1 MSEKNRF
8 EADGME
14 RRLDGLDR
22 PVFRAFPAFSW
33 EKLLIALIVIV
44 AVISRFAILG
54 ERVMSHDE
62 VNHVVPA
69 YTLSTGGGYA
79 HDPVTHGP
87 FQFHML
93 ALSYFLLG
101 DNDFAARV
109 PAALFSVAAVLVV
122 LFGYRRYLGRT
133 GALIGGL
140 MMTISPLI
148 LFYGRYTRNEA
159 FIELFMVLTLW
170 TTLRYLEK
178 RDEKSLLILSAVT
191 ALQFVTKEV
200 SYIYTA
206 QLLIFC
212 GILFLGDVWRLRW
225 DSDGEKLRKMGMI
238 ALAAFFALLGA
249 ALPKLLGGEGDPTTA
264 IKLAS
269 LGVAAFGG
277 LILLFVIVS
286 TVRKFSW
293 KPFRDMPSFD
303 LIVFVMALILPQLT
317 AMPVSLA
324 GWNPLDYSANGM
336 LKTGAVMTVLFAL
349 SIAVGVWWNRRVF
362 LRGAMIFYLIYLV
375 FYTTMFSNGQGFFTG
390 VVGSLGYWLSQ
401 QEVKR
406 GGQPL
411 YYYAAVILPI
421 YEFAALFGTI
431 LAIRFGLKR
440 RSFSGR
446 PGAERVSETIR
457 MAGVSA
463 PEETADDDSQE
474 SFFSLVEISGEE
486 ARVAEVEAVEIDP
499 SDYGAL
505 ESALIGEIDS
515 LEPAEIPVPPATV
528 PALALFL
535 YWGLTALIAYSIAG
549 ERMPWLGVHIAL
561 PLVLS
566 GAWGFGYLFETLDW
580 KKLMSAEGGAAAALT
595 IVALYALGGVLSPF
609 GTGLAPFAST
619 DLAGLK
625 ATGLFACSAVAL
637 VISGFYLVRTLR
649 RMGGKSVSGF
659 YALFIGIAL
668 LVLQAR
674 TAFQSSFVNY
684 DQANEYLV
692 YAHSS
697 AAPKVVLREIEE
709 IAARTGVGK
718 AIRVAYDNDARYPY
732 WWYFRDYTQKL
743 DFNEAA
749 TRTLRDYDIIIANT
763 AKDAKLLPIVGD
775 AYYRSEYM
783 RLWWPNQDYFR
794 VTPGGVWNAIVNPQ
808 MRRAILDIW
817 LDRDFGRYA
826 KLVGSG
832 SMSLETWEPSAKM
845 VVYMKKDLLRRMWKY
860 GDAAATVDEGGTA
873 SFPDEKFTPLN
884 PVFSFGEAGTEPG
897 KLNRPRNLAIAP
909 NGDVYVM
916 DTDNERVDVFNGEG
930 VFRFSFANED
940 HGGFNQAWG
949 IAIDED
955 GSVFIA
961 DTWNHRMLKFS
972 AAGDYEL
979 EWLAND
985 PTGATISF
993 YGPRGVAIDG
1003 RGRVYVTDTGNK
1015 QVMIY
1020 DREGKFLSKFGS
1032 VGLGPGEFD
1041 EPVGIAVFADQY
1053 LAVADTWNQRVQVFD
1068 ISGETVLPAPVY
1080 AFEVFAWYSQSMDNK
1095 PYLTF
1100 TPKGDLLF
1108 SDPEAGLV
1116 WEYSVSGELIRSFNG
1131 AGGGIDMLSMPVG
1144 LATDRDGAVWLVD
1157 ALGNRVNRFILP

>member
-1 MSEKNRF
+1 
-8 EADGME
+8 
-14 RRLDGLDR
+14 
-22 PVFRAFPAFSW
+22 
-33 EKLLIALIVIV
+33 
-44 AVISRFAILG
+44 
-54 ERVMSHDE
+54 
-62 VNHVVPA
+62 
-69 YTLSTGGGYA
+69 
-79 HDPVTHGP
+79 
-87 FQFHML
+87 
-93 ALSYFLLG
+93 
-101 DNDFAARV
+101 
-109 PAALFSVAAVLVV
+109 
-122 LFGYRRYLGRT
+122 
-133 GALIGGL
+133 
-140 MMTISPLI
+140 
-148 LFYGRYTRNEA
+148 
-159 FIELFMVLTLW
+159 
-170 TTLRYLEK
+170 
-178 RDEKSLLILSAVT
+178 
-191 ALQFVTKEV
+191 
-200 SYIYTA
+200 
-206 QLLIFC
+206 
-212 GILFLGDVWRLRW
+212 
-225 DSDGEKLRKMGMI
+225 
-238 ALAAFFALLGA
+238 
-249 ALPKLLGGEGDPTTA
+249 
-264 IKLAS
+264 
-269 LGVAAFGG
+269 
-277 LILLFVIVS
+277 
-286 TVRKFSW
+286 
-293 KPFRDMPSFD
+293 
-303 LIVFVMALILPQLT
+303 
-317 AMPVSLA
+317 
-324 GWNPLDYSANGM
+324 
-336 LKTGAVMTVLFAL
+336 
-349 SIAVGVWWNRRVF
+349 
-362 LRGAMIFYLIYLV
+362 
-375 FYTTMFSNGQGFFTG
+375 
-390 VVGSLGYWLSQ
+390 
-401 QEVKR
+401 
-406 GGQPL
+406 
-411 YYYAAVILPI
+411 
-421 YEFAALFGTI
+421 
-431 LAIRFGLKR
+431 
-440 RSFSGR
+440 
-446 PGAERVSETIR
+446 
-457 MAGVSA
+457 
-463 PEETADDDSQE
+463 
-474 SFFSLVEISGEE
+474 
-486 ARVAEVEAVEIDP
+486 
-499 SDYGAL
+499 
-505 ESALIGEIDS
+505 
-515 LEPAEIPVPPATV
+515 
-528 PALALFL
+528 
-535 YWGLTALIAYSIAG
+535 
-549 ERMPWLGVHIAL
+549 
-561 PLVLS
+561 
-566 GAWGFGYLFETLDW
+566 
-580 KKLMSAEGGAAAALT
+580 MSAEGGAAAALT
-595 IVALYALGGVLSPF
+595 VVALYALGGVLSPF

-625 ATGLFACSAVAL
+625 ATGLFACSAAAL

-649 RMGGKSVSGF
+649 RMGGKSVPGF
-659 YALFIGIAL
+659 YVLFIGIVL

-692 YAHSS
+692 YAHAS

-709 IAARTGVGK
+709 IAARTGAGK

-783 RLWWPNQDYFR
+783 RLWWPNQDYFS

-808 MRRAILDIW
+808 MRRAIFDIW
-817 LDRDFGRYA
+817 LNRDFGRYA

-860 GDAAATVDEGGTA
+860 GDAAEVEESGTA
-873 SFPDEKFTPLN
+873 SFPDEKFTALN
-884 PVFSFGEAGTEPG
+884 PVFSFGEAGTEAG

-909 NGDVYVM
+909 NGDVYVL
-916 DTDNERVDVFNGEG
+916 DTGNERVDVFDAKG

-1003 RGRVYVTDTGNK
+1003 RGRIYVTDTGNK

-1020 DREGKFLSKFGS
+1020 NREGKFLSKFGS

-1041 EPVGIAVFADQY
+1041 EPVGIATFADQY

-1080 AFEVFAWYSQSMDNK
+1080 SFEVFAWYSQSMDNK

-1100 TPKGDLLF
+1100 TSKGDLLF

-1144 LATDRDGAVWLVD
+1144 LTTDREGAVWLVD

>member
-1 MSEKNRF
+1 
-8 EADGME
+8 
-14 RRLDGLDR
+14 
-22 PVFRAFPAFSW
+22 
-33 EKLLIALIVIV
+33 
-44 AVISRFAILG
+44 
-54 ERVMSHDE
+54 
-62 VNHVVPA
+62 
-69 YTLSTGGGYA
+69 
-79 HDPVTHGP
+79 
-87 FQFHML
+87 
-93 ALSYFLLG
+93 
-101 DNDFAARV
+101 
-109 PAALFSVAAVLVV
+109 
-122 LFGYRRYLGRT
+122 
-133 GALIGGL
+133 
-140 MMTISPLI
+140 
-148 LFYGRYTRNEA
+148 
-159 FIELFMVLTLW
+159 
-170 TTLRYLEK
+170 
-178 RDEKSLLILSAVT
+178 
-191 ALQFVTKEV
+191 
-200 SYIYTA
+200 
-206 QLLIFC
+206 
-212 GILFLGDVWRLRW
+212 
-225 DSDGEKLRKMGMI
+225 
-238 ALAAFFALLGA
+238 
-249 ALPKLLGGEGDPTTA
+249 
-264 IKLAS
+264 
-269 LGVAAFGG
+269 
-277 LILLFVIVS
+277 
-286 TVRKFSW
+286 
-293 KPFRDMPSFD
+293 
-303 LIVFVMALILPQLT
+303 
-317 AMPVSLA
+317 
-324 GWNPLDYSANGM
+324 
-336 LKTGAVMTVLFAL
+336 
-349 SIAVGVWWNRRVF
+349 
-362 LRGAMIFYLIYLV
+362 
-375 FYTTMFSNGQGFFTG
+375 
-390 VVGSLGYWLSQ
+390 
-401 QEVKR
+401 
-406 GGQPL
+406 
-411 YYYAAVILPI
+411 
-421 YEFAALFGTI
+421 
-431 LAIRFGLKR
+431 
-440 RSFSGR
+440 
-446 PGAERVSETIR
+446 
-457 MAGVSA
+457 
-463 PEETADDDSQE
+463 
-474 SFFSLVEISGEE
+474 
-486 ARVAEVEAVEIDP
+486 
-499 SDYGAL
+499 
-505 ESALIGEIDS
+505 
-515 LEPAEIPVPPATV
+515 
-528 PALALFL
+528 
-535 YWGLTALIAYSIAG
+535 
-549 ERMPWLGVHIAL
+549 
-561 PLVLS
+561 
-566 GAWGFGYLFETLDW
+566 
-580 KKLMSAEGGAAAALT
+580 MSAEGGAAAALT

-1032 VGLGPGEFD
+1032 P
-1041 EPVGIAVFADQY
+1041 
-1053 LAVADTWNQRVQVFD
+1053 
-1068 ISGETVLPAPVY
+1068 
-1080 AFEVFAWYSQSMDNK
+1080 
-1095 PYLTF
+1095 
-1100 TPKGDLLF
+1100 
-1108 SDPEAGLV
+1108 
-1116 WEYSVSGELIRSFNG
+1116 
-1131 AGGGIDMLSMPVG
+1131 
-1144 LATDRDGAVWLVD
+1144 
-1157 ALGNRVNRFILP
+1157 